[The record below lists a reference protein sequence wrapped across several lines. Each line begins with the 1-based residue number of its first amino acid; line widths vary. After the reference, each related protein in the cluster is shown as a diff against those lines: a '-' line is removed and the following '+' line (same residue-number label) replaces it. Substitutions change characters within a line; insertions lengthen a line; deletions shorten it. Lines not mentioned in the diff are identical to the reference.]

1 MAEEEEKKEEEP
13 KEEEKKESSEKSAGG
28 KTGIVTW
35 IIIAAAVSLL
45 SGSGFFLGRLIAGSG
60 SPKEGEAAQEE
71 TQEKS
76 TDSQGNWFSDLEPV
90 VANLNVPG
98 ATRYVRASITMEMN
112 AELIQSEGEILIE
125 AQKPILRNWLAVYLA
140 SLSIEDARGDR
151 NLKRIQLEILDSFNE
166 ILFPDSKPLVK
177 QILFKEGFAIQ

>member
-1 MAEEEEKKEEEP
+1 MADEEEKED
-13 KEEEKKESSEKSAGG
+13 KKEAPEKSAGG
-28 KTGIVTW
+28 KTGIITW
-35 IIIAAAVSLL
+35 IIIAVSVSLL
-45 SGSGFFLGRLIAGSG
+45 SGSGFFLGRLMAGSG

-71 TQEKS
+71 AQTTEEES
-76 TDSQGNWFSDLEPV
+76 TDSQDNWFCDLDPV

-98 ATRYVRASITMEMN
+98 ATRYVRASITMEMDG
-112 AELIQSEGEILIE
+112 ELIEVDSEELLNSK
-125 AQKPILRNWLAVYLA
+125 KPLLRNWLAVYLA
-140 SLSIEDARGDR
+140 GLSIEDARGDR